1 VTLNRRRPLNE
12 MDMSFAQS
20 SSQLNSKLTDIRM
33 EVALK
38 TKKTGRA
45 WKAAKAE
52 LPVAV
57 RNSDITHM

>member
-1 VTLNRRRPLNE
+1 

-57 RNSDITHM
+57 RNSDITHI

>member
-1 VTLNRRRPLNE
+1 
-12 MDMSFAQS
+12 
-20 SSQLNSKLTDIRM
+20 M

-45 WKAAKAE
+45 WKAAKAK

-57 RNSDITHM
+57 RNSDIGHMQSFSEHDTIRLAPAIV